1 MDVSSDRGRP
11 SFGLL
16 HLAPKHTSDE
26 RGWLLLALSAVEV
39 QKFWKF
45 LLIKGCACMVG
56 GVFGRSPPTGY
67 GSTTAAVS
75 RSYGSVTVMG

>member
-1 MDVSSDRGRP
+1 M
-11 SFGLL
+11 
-16 HLAPKHTSDE
+16 
-26 RGWLLLALSAVEV
+26 ALSAVEV